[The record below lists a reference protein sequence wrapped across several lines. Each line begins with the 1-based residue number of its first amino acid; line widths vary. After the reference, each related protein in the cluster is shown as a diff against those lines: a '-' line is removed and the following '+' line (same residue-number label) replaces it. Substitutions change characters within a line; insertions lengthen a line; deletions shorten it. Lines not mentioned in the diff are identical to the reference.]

1 MLDKTKTG
9 QPIAHTG
16 SYYAAT
22 ANSSSARDRL
32 QGSIEADVCVI
43 GAGFSGLSSALHLA
57 EKGHQVVVLEAARV
71 GWGASGRNG
80 GQIVNGFSRD
90 LIAIERRY
98 GADAARAIGEMALE
112 GGDIIRER
120 IEKYSISCDLKAG
133 NLFTAFTSKQMR
145 GLEAIKSNWRRHG
158 HEGLELLDAGE
169 ICQQVNTELYV
180 GGLLDR
186 RGGHIHQHP
195 RTHRKVLYIM
205 RPQGG

>member
-32 QGSIEADVCVI
+32 EDSIEADVCVI

-57 EKGHQVVVLEAARV
+57 EKGYQVVVLEAARV

-90 LIAIERRY
+90 LIAIEQQY
-98 GADAARAIGEMALE
+98 GARIDRVVLRQVV
-112 GGDIIRER
+112 II
-120 IEKYSISCDLKAG
+120 
-133 NLFTAFTSKQMR
+133 
-145 GLEAIKSNWRRHG
+145 
-158 HEGLELLDAGE
+158 
-169 ICQQVNTELYV
+169 
-180 GGLLDR
+180 
-186 RGGHIHQHP
+186 
-195 RTHRKVLYIM
+195 
-205 RPQGG
+205 